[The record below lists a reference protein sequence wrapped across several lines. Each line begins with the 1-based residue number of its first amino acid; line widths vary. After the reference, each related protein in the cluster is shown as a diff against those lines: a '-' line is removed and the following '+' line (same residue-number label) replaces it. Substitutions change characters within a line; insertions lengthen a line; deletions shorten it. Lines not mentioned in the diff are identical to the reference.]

1 MLLSHLQM
9 KDMAETFK
17 KLGYYFATVLI
28 GLFIHGG
35 LTLPIIMCEHF
46 KYSSFK
52 EKNGTIMNL
61 PNLAIA
67 TRSLPFRFIGNMG
80 GALLTAFGTASSA
93 ATLPVTL
100 DR

>member
-35 LTLPIIMCEHF
+35 LTLPIIMCEF
-46 KYSSFK
+46 SPA
-52 EKNGTIMNL
+52 GL
-61 PNLAIA
+61 
-67 TRSLPFRFIGNMG
+67 R
-80 GALLTAFGTASSA
+80 
-93 ATLPVTL
+93 
-100 DR
+100 